1 MAAYRNPALPPD
13 AVGGG
18 DRMTGDATATTPV
31 VPDERFALPAQDHQ
45 LTRAADALARRGF
58 AVEILDDAAAA
69 RARIRD
75 LLQDGSTVYT
85 STSETLRLSGIED
98 DINTSGR
105 YRPIKPLVRSMDRAT
120 RMDEIRSLIAT
131 PQVVVG
137 SVAAV
142 TETGSLL
149 AASNTGSQVPAYA
162 GGAARRI
169 WIVGAQKVVPDL
181 DTALRRI
188 ETYAYPLEDVRA
200 RAAYGKPSAMNEVLI
215 VNGEPVP
222 GRTRVLLLRQAIGY

>member
-1 MAAYRNPALPPD
+1 MTANAASASPL
-13 AVGGG
+13 
-18 DRMTGDATATTPV
+18 
-31 VPDERFALPAQDHQ
+31 VPDERFALPAQDQQ

-58 AVEILDDAAAA
+58 AVEILDNAVAA

-75 LLQDGSTVYT
+75 LLPECSTVFT

-105 YRPIKPLVRSMDRAT
+105 YRPIKPLVTSMDRAT

-142 TETGSLL
+142 TETGSLV
-149 AASNTGSQVPAYA
+149 AASASGGQIPAYA
-162 GGAARRI
+162 GGAAQRI
-169 WIVGAQKVVPDL
+169 WVVGAQKVVPDL
-181 DTALRRI
+181 NTAFRRI

-200 RAAYGKPSAMNEVLI
+200 RAVYGKPSAINQVLVI
-215 VNGEPVP
+215 NGEPIP
-222 GRTRVLLLRQAIGY
+222 GRACVLLLRQAIGY